1 MLAVGLK
8 EILLASEVIVEND
21 LFLKVVPHCFADSIS
36 FIDTICDSLVSSSE
50 LFKRLYLFFEI
61 RVIEDTLVLNRVS

>member
-1 MLAVGLK
+1 MLTLGLK

-21 LFLKVVPHCFADSIS
+21 LFLKVVPHRLSNSIC
-36 FIDTICDSLVSSSE
+36 FIDSICDSLVSSSE
-50 LFKRLYLFFEI
+50 LFKRLYLFIQI